1 MPKTA
6 KPTDPPTKPAL
17 PWTEL
22 ITSHTDSTYKATLG
36 LVKLVSDKELSWKPA
51 TGSNW
56 MTVGQLLEHLTN
68 AGGACVKGFVTG
80 DWNMGGDGGDDASA
94 ETALPPAEKLPAV
107 KSVADAI
114 RRIEADRATA
124 LAMVAKAGE
133 QALATKK
140 VGAPWNPT
148 ELLLGEQCLMMI
160 DAHLATHKAQ
170 LFYYLKLMGKPVHT
184 GHLYGM

>member
-1 MPKTA
+1 MSKT
-6 KPTDPPTKPAL
+6 AL
-17 PWTEL
+17 PWTDL
-22 ITSHTDSTYKATLG
+22 ITRHTDSTYKATLG
-36 LVKLVSDKELSWKPA
+36 MVKLLTDKDLAWKPA

-80 DWNMGGDGGDDASA
+80 DWGHGADGGDDPST
-94 ETALPPAEKLPAV
+94 ETGLPPADKLPTV
-107 KSVADAI
+107 KSVADAAK
-114 RRIEADRATA
+114 RIEADHRTA
-124 LAMVAKAGE
+124 LEMIAKAGE
-133 QALATKK
+133 ANLAGKK
-140 VGAPWNPT
+140 VAAPWNPT

-170 LFYYLKLMGKPVHT
+170 LFYYLKLMGKSVHT

>member
-1 MPKTA
+1 M
-6 KPTDPPTKPAL
+6 
-17 PWTEL
+17 PWTDL
-22 ITSHTDSTYKATLG
+22 ITSHTESTYGATLG
-36 LVKLVSDKELSWKPA
+36 LVKLVNDQELAWKPA

-80 DWNMGGDGGDDASA
+80 QWDMGDAGSEDPGT
-94 ETALPPAEKLPAV
+94 ETGLPPAAKLPSV
-107 KSVADAI
+107 KSVADAL
-114 RRIEADRATA
+114 RRIDADRRTA
-124 LAMVAKAGE
+124 LEMLRKAGE
-133 QALATKK
+133 KDLATKR